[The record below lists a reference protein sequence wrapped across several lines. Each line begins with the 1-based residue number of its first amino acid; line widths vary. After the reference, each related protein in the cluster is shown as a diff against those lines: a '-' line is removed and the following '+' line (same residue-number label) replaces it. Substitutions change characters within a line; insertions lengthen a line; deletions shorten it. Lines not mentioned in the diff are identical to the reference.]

1 MAELKE
7 QPSMKLAATFD
18 AHVKHEFVDQD
29 VDATMRT
36 MYRGVSM
43 TSTPGSGRGRC
54 VIANSSSC
62 DNPRMA
68 SLWRRLVR
76 MEPARA
82 SAAALALL
90 LAAAVGAFI
99 FAAVSSLPGYGAL
112 IAAAALVA
120 VAGSGLLYAW
130 RLAAGGL
137 GD

>member
-1 MAELKE
+1 MKE
-7 QPSMKLAATFD
+7 ALFGPGIGNN
-18 AHVKHEFVDQD
+18 
-29 VDATMRT
+29 ATMRT
-36 MYRGVSM
+36 TYRGVSM

-82 SAAALALL
+82 SAAALGLL